1 MRHEL
6 FFLIKDRA
14 ALLWM
19 TIAFISAMMAVL
31 LGLNEVHQQRTALAE
46 LQKFDRVEREITLEA
61 QSDWGSAAYYTFHL
75 TYDPPSDFAYAAFGE
90 RDVSPWKHRIRMLAL
105 EGQIY
110 ETDADNPDFALIGRF
125 DYSFVAALLTPL
137 LIILLL
143 YDLRSGERSAGRFN
157 LIETSAGLASRVWVM
172 RTALRL
178 IGLYIALLIPLWIG
192 GVIESTAVST
202 LLGAS
207 LALFIYILF
216 WGVLVYFVARAT
228 RTGSANLTYL
238 TGIWLFLCA
247 ILPAIL
253 VLGVNNSVS
262 LPDGGDII
270 LTQREAVN
278 DAWDIPKDATYIP
291 FLERQPDWADYTG
304 WDGADGF
311 EWKWYYAFQQ
321 VGDQKAE
328 KLSQDYRDRRLKR
341 DDLISRL
348 SLFSPASFM
357 QRQFEKLAQTDS
369 TASFAY
375 ETRVRSFHKEL
386 REWHYPK
393 MFKAEDFDSNWAIGA
408 MPTFDPTIKMRTEN
422 EVSNSKTN

>member
-6 FFLIKDRA
+6 FFLLKDRA

-19 TIAFISAMMAVL
+19 TIAFISAMMAVS

-46 LQKFDRVEREITLEA
+46 LQKLDRVERELALDA

-75 TYDPPSDFAYAAFGE
+75 TYDPPSDFAFAAFGE

-125 DYSFVAALLTPL
+125 DFSFVAALLTPL

-143 YDLRSGERSAGRFN
+143 YDLRSGERAAGRLN
-157 LIETSAGLASRVWVM
+157 LIETSAGQAARVWLM
-172 RTALRL
+172 RSALRL
-178 IGLYIALLIPLWIG
+178 GGLYIALLVPLWIG
-192 GVIESTAVST
+192 GAVEGTAIST

-207 LALFIYILF
+207 LALLIYTLF
-216 WGVLVYFVARAT
+216 WGALVYLVANAK

-238 TGIWLFLCA
+238 TGIWLLLCA
-247 ILPAIL
+247 ILPALL
-253 VLGVNNSVS
+253 VFGANNSVN
-262 LPDGGDII
+262 LPDGGDIV

-278 DAWDIPKDATYIP
+278 DAWDIPKETTYTP
-291 FLERQPDWADYTG
+291 FLERHPEWADYTE
-304 WDGADGF
+304 WDGAKGF

-328 KLSQDYRDRRLKR
+328 ELSQDYRESRQKR
-341 DDLISRL
+341 DELTSRL
-348 SLFSPASFM
+348 SLISPASLM
-357 QRQFEKLAQTDS
+357 QRRFEKLAKTDAK
-369 TASFAY
+369 ASFAY
-375 ETRVRSFHKEL
+375 ETRVRNFHKAL
-386 REWHYPK
+386 REWHYPRL
-393 MFKAEDFDSNWAIGA
+393 FKGMSFDAEDAKRE
-408 MPTFDPTIKMRTEN
+408 MPLYTPDG
-422 EVSNSKTN
+422 

>member
-19 TIAFISAMMAVL
+19 TIAFFSAMMAVL
-31 LGLNEVHQQRTALAE
+31 LGLNEVHQQRSALAE
-46 LQKFDRVEREITLEA
+46 LQKLDRVERELALDA

-75 TYDPPSDFAYAAFGE
+75 TYDPPSDFAFAAFGE

-143 YDLRSGERSAGRFN
+143 YDLRSGERAAGRLN
-157 LIETSAGLASRVWVM
+157 LIETSAGKTNHVWLM
-172 RTALRL
+172 RSALRL
-178 IGLYIALLIPLWIG
+178 GGLYIALLIPLWIG
-192 GVIESTAVST
+192 GATQGTAVA
-202 LLGAS
+202 LLLVAS
-207 LALFIYILF
+207 LVLLIYILF
-216 WGVLVYFVARAT
+216 WGALVYFIANAK

-247 ILPAIL
+247 ILPALI
-253 VLGVNNSVS
+253 VLGVNSSVS
-262 LPDGGDII
+262 LPDGGDIV

-278 DAWDIPKDATYIP
+278 DAWDIPKEETYEP
-291 FLERQPDWADYTG
+291 FLERQPEWANYTE

-311 EWKWYYAFQQ
+311 EWKWYFAFQQ

-328 KLSQDYRDRRLKR
+328 GLSQDYRDRRLKR
-341 DDLISRL
+341 DELTSRFSLI
-348 SLFSPASFM
+348 SPASLM
-357 QRQFEKLAQTDS
+357 QRQFEKLARTD
-369 TASFAY
+369 ASASLAY
-375 ETRVRSFHKEL
+375 EARVRKFHEEL
-386 REWHYPK
+386 REWHYPRL
-393 MFKAEDFDSNWAIGA
+393 FENTAFEAEDAKRQLPVYTSN
-408 MPTFDPTIKMRTEN
+408 
-422 EVSNSKTN
+422 

>member
-6 FFLIKDRA
+6 FFLLKDKA

-19 TIAFISAMMAVL
+19 MIAFVSAMMAVL

-46 LQKFDRVEREITLEA
+46 LQKLDRVEREHTLQA

-75 TYDPPSDFAYAAFGE
+75 TYDPPSDFAFAAFGE

-143 YDLRSGERSAGRFN
+143 YDLRSGERAAGRLN
-157 LIETSAGLASRVWVM
+157 LIETSVGQVNRVWIT
-172 RTALRL
+172 RSALRL
-178 IGLYIALLIPLWIG
+178 SGLYIALLIPLWIG
-192 GVIESTAVST
+192 GAVEGSAITT

-207 LALFIYILF
+207 LVLLFYILF
-216 WGVLVYFVARAT
+216 WGALVFFVANAR

-238 TGIWLFLCA
+238 TGVWFFLCA
-247 ILPAIL
+247 ILPALL

-262 LPDGGDII
+262 LPDGENIV

-278 DAWDIPKDATYIP
+278 DAWDIPKEATYRP
-291 FLERQPDWADYTG
+291 FLERQPEWKDYTR
-304 WDGADGF
+304 WDGAKGF

-321 VGDQKAE
+321 VGDQTAE
-328 KLSQDYRDRRLKR
+328 TFSEAYRDGRLQR
-341 DDLISRL
+341 DKLMSWL
-348 SLFSPASFM
+348 SVISPASFM
-357 QRQFEKLAQTDS
+357 QRQFEKIAQTDTS
-369 TASFAY
+369 ASLAY
-375 ETRVRSFHKEL
+375 ETRVRNFHMDL
-386 REWHYPK
+386 RQWHYPRL
-393 MFKAEDFDSNWAIGA
+393 FKDMPYEAEDAKRNVPLYSSIV
-408 MPTFDPTIKMRTEN
+408 EN
-422 EVSNSKTN
+422 